1 MNTGSRSALA
11 ASSAVAAVL
20 LVPILARS
28 QGPLPEGPARDV
40 MLRACTA
47 CHPLTRITE
56 NDLDADEWAF
66 TLYDMIARGAP
77 LHEEDLEAVRQYL
90 IDNFAIESE

>member
-1 MNTGSRSALA
+1 MNRGSRSAVAILV
-11 ASSAVAAVL
+11 AVAVVL
-20 LVPILARS
+20 LVPILAWS
-28 QGPLPEGPARDV
+28 QGPLPEGPARDA

-90 IDNFAIESE
+90 IDNFAVEK

>member
-1 MNTGSRSALA
+1 MKPGS
-11 ASSAVAAVL
+11 SSAVSILLAVAALPL
-20 LVPILARS
+20 LPILAWS
-28 QGPLPEGPARDV
+28 QGPLPEGPARDA
-40 MLRACTA
+40 LLQACTA

-90 IDNFAIESE
+90 IDNFAIEE

>member
-1 MNTGSRSALA
+1 M
-11 ASSAVAAVL
+11 
-20 LVPILARS
+20 PILAWS
-28 QGPLPEGPARDV
+28 QGPLPEGPGRDA

-77 LHEEDLEAVRQYL
+77 LHAEDLEAVRQYL
-90 IDNFAIESE
+90 IDNFAVEE